1 MNQNMKKIDIYDKT
15 FYVTLV
21 VVTVV
26 VTALFIISEK
36 GSSDAGIVIKG
47 CTFGEPN
54 DPNEPN
60 EIVNTTIIIDP
71 NDFLDTAAAGDFI
84 ELDYAT
90 VVSFCIGSFDSMDEV
105 SFSQKDESTIS
116 CDSTLEKFIEILP
129 YSLYSMMNYSEPNGT
144 IVIEWADP
152 NEAEE

>member
-36 GSSDAGIVIKG
+36 GSSDAGIVIEG
-47 CTFGEPN
+47 CTFI